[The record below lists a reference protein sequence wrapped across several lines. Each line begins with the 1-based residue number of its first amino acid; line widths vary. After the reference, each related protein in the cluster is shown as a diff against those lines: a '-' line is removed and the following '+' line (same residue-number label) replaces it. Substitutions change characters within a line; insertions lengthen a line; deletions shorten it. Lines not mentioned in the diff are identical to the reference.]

1 MIYGRE
7 NWKTKSRNNFVKKR
21 VEILEKREKNKKI
34 RSIFNIIIIILIVVF
49 SIIYAYKFYGM
60 MIDLVNQI

>member
-1 MIYGRE
+1 MEEKIE
-7 NWKTKSRNNFVKKR
+7 KLNQEIILLKKR

-34 RSIFNIIIIILIVVF
+34 RSIFNINIIILIVVF

>member
-1 MIYGRE
+1 MEEKIE
-7 NWKTKSRNNFVKKR
+7 KLNQEIILLKKR